1 VVHAAAGEERAE
13 DSLLEHLVAHVGT
26 RPRAPDHVLVQVL
39 SRPEP
44 ECEAAVGEQAAVAA
58 FWATTTGW

>member
-44 ECEAAVGEQAAVAA
+44 ECEAAVGEQGGGGGLLGDDD
-58 FWATTTGW
+58 GW